1 MFAMNTIVIV
11 VRKLA
16 LGVHTAEPITARDLF
31 ITATSLIWAAL
42 IAILLLL

>member
-1 MFAMNTIVIV
+1 MNTIVIV

-31 ITATSLIWAAL
+31 ITTAGLIWATL
-42 IAILLLL
+42 VAILLLL